1 MCGISGF
8 FAPGAGRRFEN
19 QGFSD
24 SLSMQC
30 CGGSRRMSGDGEKP
44 GCGRELLECMNR
56 VQKHRG
62 PDDEGLY
69 LSTECGLAHVRLSIL
84 DLERGHQPIVRRS
97 GGREVSIVYNGEIYN
112 MKQLREEL
120 VSEGMSFETS
130 CDTEVILNGYWL
142 HGSEFFKRLNGIF
155 AFAIWEEKEHR
166 LLLCR
171 DRLGVKPLFYSVS
184 KGVLY
189 FASELK
195 GILAV
200 PDFEAKLDREGLCE
214 VFALGPAKTPGK
226 GVFRGIREVRAGSLL
241 EITPGADLAPD
252 IREKYYW
259 RLQAADHTENFAQT
273 VEHTEW
279 LLTDAVRMQMLSD
292 IPISTFLSGGI
303 DSSLVTAICAAEL
316 KKQGK
321 VLDTFS
327 FDFTGN
333 DSYFQASSYQPSQD
347 RPYAEL
353 MVKACGT
360 NHRFL
365 ECDNELL
372 ADYLY
377 PAVRARD
384 LPCMADVEA
393 SMLYF
398 CSQVVQYDKVTLTG
412 ECADEIFGGYP
423 WFHREELLNKE
434 GFPWSNEFSMRTA
447 MLRDDI
453 IEKLRL
459 EEYEREAYEATMREA
474 PVNTGLSKLEQRR
487 QRIGW
492 LNLNWFMV
500 TLLDRMDRTSMA
512 SGLEA
517 RVPFADH
524 RIVEY
529 VYNVPWE
536 MKCPDGLVKG
546 LLRRAGERYLP
557 HEVLYRRKSPY
568 PKTYHPGYERILKER
583 FRGMLQDKS
592 QPIHALINREKAE
605 RFMAMPSDYAKPW
618 YGQLMA
624 GPQLYAYLLQ
634 VNYWLRE
641 YRIGIE
647 I

>member
-1 MCGISGF
+1 MCGIAGF
-8 FAPGAGRRFEN
+8 SAPGRDLTTKEEYYKNILNTMN
-19 QGFSD
+19 Q
-24 SLSMQC
+24 
-30 CGGSRRMSGDGEKP
+30 
-44 GCGRELLECMNR
+44 

-62 PDDEGLY
+62 PDEEGVY
-69 LSTECGLAHVRLSIL
+69 LSTRCGLAHVRLAIL
-84 DLERGHQPIVRRS
+84 DLAHGQQPMKRNRDGAETVIA
-97 GGREVSIVYNGEIYN
+97 YNGEIYN
-112 MKQLREEL
+112 MRTLRDELIKDGEE
-120 VSEGMSFETS
+120 FQTTS
-130 CDTEVILNGYWL
+130 DTEVILNGYCR
-142 HGSEFFKRLNGIF
+142 HGKEFFKRLNGIF
-155 AFAIWEEKEHR
+155 AFAIWDGRQEE
-166 LLLCR
+166 LVLCR
-171 DRLGVKPLFYSVS
+171 DRLGVKPLFYAFHDDM
-184 KGVLY
+184 LY
-189 FASELK
+189 FSSEIK
-195 GILAV
+195 GILAAPGFPV
-200 PDFEAKLDREGLCE
+200 EVDREGLCE
-214 VFALGPAKTPGK
+214 IFALGPAKTPGK
-226 GVFRGIREVRAGSLL
+226 GVFAGIKEVRAGSMLTFHAAGAGNIHGKLQEEYYWKL
-241 EITPGADLAPD
+241 EINN
-252 IREKYYW
+252 
-259 RLQAADHTENFAQT
+259 HTENFAQT
-273 VEHTEW
+273 VEHTGW
-279 LLTDAVRMQMLSD
+279 LIADAVRMQMLSD
-292 IPISTFLSGGI
+292 IPISTFLSGGV

-316 KKQGK
+316 KKEGK

-333 DSYFQASSYQPSQD
+333 NEYFQASSYQPSQD
-347 RPYAEL
+347 RPYAER

-365 ECDNELL
+365 ECDNALL

-398 CSQVVQYDKVTLTG
+398 CRQVVQYDKVTLTG

-423 WFHREELLNKE
+423 WFHREELLKKN

-447 MLRDDI
+447 MLRDEVIDTLHL
-453 IEKLRL
+453 K
-459 EEYEREAYEATMREA
+459 EYEAAAYEATMKTA
-474 PVNTGLSKLEQRR
+474 PVNYGLSELEQSR

-536 MKCPDGLVKG
+536 MKCPDGMVKG
-546 LLRRAGERYLP
+546 LLRKAGEAYLP
-557 HEVLYRRKSPY
+557 QEVLYRKKSPY

-583 FRGMLQDKS
+583 FAAMLEDTK
-592 QPIHALINREKAE
+592 QPIHALVDPKKAKA
-605 RFMAMPSDYAKPW
+605 FMAMPSDYAKPW

-634 VNYWLRE
+634 VNYWLNAYQIRVKL
-641 YRIGIE
+641 
-647 I
+647 

>member
-1 MCGISGF
+1 MCGIAGF
-8 FAPGAGRRFEN
+8 FAPGRDLTE
-19 QGFSD
+19 
-24 SLSMQC
+24 
-30 CGGSRRMSGDGEKP
+30 
-44 GCGRELLECMNR
+44 REDYCRNVLNEMNR

-62 PDDEGLY
+62 PDEEGIY
-69 LSTECGLAHVRLSIL
+69 LSKHCGLAHVRLSIL
-84 DLERGHQPIVRRS
+84 DLARGRQPMCRA
-97 GGREVSIVYNGEIYN
+97 RENGNAVIVYNGEIYN
-112 MKQLREEL
+112 TPLLRQELLREGE
-120 VSEGMSFETS
+120 EFRTTS
-130 CDTEVILNGYWL
+130 DTEVILNGYCRY
-142 HGSEFFKRLNGIF
+142 GTEFFKRLNGIF
-155 AFAIWEEKEHR
+155 AFAIWDEAKEE
-166 LLLCR
+166 LILCR
-171 DRLGVKPLFYSVS
+171 DRLGVKPLFYAFHD
-184 KGVLY
+184 GMLY
-189 FASELK
+189 FSSEIK
-195 GILAV
+195 GILAAPGFLAQV
-200 PDFEAKLDREGLCE
+200 DREGLCE

-226 GVFRGIREVRAGSLL
+226 GVFAGVKEVRAGSMLTMSKKALAVPEAL
-241 EITPGADLAPD
+241 E
-252 IREKYYW
+252 EEYYW
-259 RLQAADHTENFAQT
+259 KLEAREHTEDFAHT
-273 VEHTEW
+273 VEHTGW
-279 LLTDAVRMQMLSD
+279 LITDAVRMQMLSD
-292 IPISTFLSGGI
+292 IPISTFLSGGV

-321 VLDTFS
+321 ILDTFS

-333 DSYFQASSYQPSQD
+333 STYFQASAYQPSQD
-347 RPYAEL
+347 RPYAEM
-353 MVKACGT
+353 MVKQCGT
-360 NHRFL
+360 NHHFL

-398 CSQVVQYDKVTLTG
+398 CRQVVQYDKVTLTG

-423 WFHREELLNKE
+423 WFHREELVKKE

-447 MLRDDI
+447 MLKD
-453 IEKLRL
+453 EVL
-459 EEYEREAYEATMREA
+459 EELHLKEYEAAAYEATMQSA
-474 PVNTGLSKLEQRR
+474 PVNPDLSELEQRR

-536 MKCPDGLVKG
+536 MKCPDGMVKG
-546 LLRRAGERYLP
+546 LLRKAGEAYLP
-557 HEVLYRRKSPY
+557 HEVLYRKKSPY
-568 PKTYHPGYERILKER
+568 PKTYHPGYEKILKER
-583 FRGMLQDKS
+583 FTELLHDRT
-592 QPIHALINREKAE
+592 QPVHALLDVKKAE
-605 RFMAMPSDYAKPW
+605 DFMSMPSDYAKPW

-641 YRIGIE
+641 YKISIKL
-647 I
+647 

>member
-1 MCGISGF
+1 MCGIAGF
-8 FAPGAGRRFEN
+8 CAPGRDLTEKDGYYRNTLNTMN
-19 QGFSD
+19 Q
-24 SLSMQC
+24 
-30 CGGSRRMSGDGEKP
+30 
-44 GCGRELLECMNR
+44 

-62 PDDEGLY
+62 PDEEGTY
-69 LSTECGLAHVRLSIL
+69 LSKHCGLAHVRLSIL
-84 DLERGHQPIVRRS
+84 DLAHGQQPMVRKRGGEDVAIA
-97 GGREVSIVYNGEIYN
+97 YNGEIYN
-112 MKQLREEL
+112 MPALRQEL
-120 VSEGMSFETS
+120 CKDGENFETTS
-130 CDTEVILNGYWL
+130 DTEVILNGYCRY
-142 HGSEFFKRLNGIF
+142 GKDFFRRLNGIF
-155 AFAIWEEKEHR
+155 AFAIWDERQEA
-166 LLLCR
+166 LVLCR
-171 DRLGVKPLFYSVS
+171 DRLGVKPLFYALHENM
-184 KGVLY
+184 LY
-189 FASELK
+189 FSSEIK
-195 GILAV
+195 GILAAPGFPSEV
-200 PDFEAKLDREGLCE
+200 DREGLCE

-226 GVFRGIREVRAGSLL
+226 GVFSGVKEVRAGSILTVHAGNGSL
-241 EITPGADLAPD
+241 GIDQCLQEESYWKLA
-252 IREKYYW
+252 
-259 RLQAADHTENFAQT
+259 ANAHTEDFEQT
-273 VEHTEW
+273 VEHTGW
-279 LLTDAVRMQMLSD
+279 LITDAVRMQMLSD
-292 IPISTFLSGGI
+292 IPISTFLSGGV

-316 KKQGK
+316 KKEGK
-321 VLDTFS
+321 VLNTFS

-333 DSYFQASSYQPSQD
+333 DEYFKASAYQPSQD
-347 RPYAEL
+347 RPFAEQ

-360 NHRFL
+360 NHHFL
-365 ECDNELL
+365 ECDNALL

-398 CSQVVQYDKVTLTG
+398 CRQVVQYNKVTLTG

-423 WFHREELLNKE
+423 WFHREELLKKN

-447 MLRDDI
+447 MLKD
-453 IEKLRL
+453 EVL
-459 EEYEREAYEATMREA
+459 EVLHLKEYEAVAYEATMKAA
-474 PVNTGLSKLEQRR
+474 PVNYELSELEQSR

-536 MKCPDGLVKG
+536 MKCPGGMVKG
-546 LLRRAGERYLP
+546 LLRKAGEAYLP
-557 HEVLYRRKSPY
+557 KEVLYRKKSPY

-583 FRGMLQDKS
+583 FREMLADEG
-592 QPIHALINREKAE
+592 QPIHALVDKKKAE
-605 RFMAMPSDYAKPW
+605 AFMAMPSDYAKPW

-634 VNYWLRE
+634 VNYWLDA
-641 YRIGIE
+641 YRIRVKL
-647 I
+647 

>member
-1 MCGISGF
+1 MCGIAGF
-8 FAPGAGRRFEN
+8 FAPGRDLTKEEEYCRNVLNE
-19 QGFSD
+19 
-24 SLSMQC
+24 
-30 CGGSRRMSGDGEKP
+30 
-44 GCGRELLECMNR
+44 MNR

-62 PDDEGLY
+62 PDEEGIY
-69 LSTECGLAHVRLSIL
+69 LSKRCGLAHVRLSIL
-84 DLERGHQPIVRRS
+84 DLARGKQPMRRLRQS
-97 GGREVSIVYNGEIYN
+97 GNAVIVYNGEIYN
-112 MKQLREEL
+112 MRSLRQEL
-120 VSEGMSFETS
+120 LRDGDEFQTTS
-130 CDTEVILNGYWL
+130 DTEVILNGYCRY
-142 HGSEFFKRLNGIF
+142 GKEFFKRLNGIF
-155 AFAIWEEKEHR
+155 AFAIWDEGKEE
-166 LLLCR
+166 LILCR
-171 DRLGVKPLFYSVS
+171 DRLGVKPLFYAFHD
-184 KGVLY
+184 GMLY
-189 FASELK
+189 FSSEIK
-195 GILAV
+195 GILAAPGFLAEV
-200 PDFEAKLDREGLCE
+200 DREGLCE

-226 GVFRGIREVRAGSLL
+226 GVFAGVKEVRAGSML
-241 EITPGADLAPD
+241 TMSGRRAAAPD
-252 IREKYYW
+252 AMEEEYYW
-259 RLQAADHTENFAQT
+259 KLKAQ
-273 VEHTEW
+273 EHTEDFAHTAEHTGW
-279 LLTDAVRMQMLSD
+279 LITDAVRMQMLSD
-292 IPISTFLSGGI
+292 IPISTFLSGGV

-316 KKQGK
+316 KKEGK
-321 VLDTFS
+321 ILDTFS

-333 DSYFQASSYQPSQD
+333 NTYFQASSYQPSQD
-347 RPYAEL
+347 RPYAEM
-353 MVKACGT
+353 MVKQCGT

-398 CSQVVQYDKVTLTG
+398 CRQVVQYDKVTLTG

-423 WFHREELLNKE
+423 WFHREELVKKD

-447 MLRDDI
+447 MLKDDV
-453 IEKLRL
+453 IETLHLK
-459 EEYEREAYEATMREA
+459 EYEAAAYEATMQAA
-474 PVNTGLSKLEQRR
+474 PVNLDLPELEQRR

-536 MKCPDGLVKG
+536 MKCPNGIVKG
-546 LLRRAGERYLP
+546 LLRKAGEAYLP
-557 HEVLYRRKSPY
+557 HEVLYRKKSPY

-583 FRGMLQDKS
+583 FTELLQDKT
-592 QPIHALINREKAE
+592 QPIHALLDVKKAE
-605 RFMAMPSDYAKPW
+605 NFMAMPSDYAKPW

-634 VNYWLRE
+634 VNYWLGE
-641 YRIGIE
+641 YKISIKL
-647 I
+647 